1 MIVGFVLIHIPEQGC
16 RNDLLQRAVG
26 GVPQD
31 RGSPS
36 TKIRSLYPNP
46 ISSQNIK
53 SDIVHYDPS
62 TQLIVLSG
70 SSCHTADILKERMDK
85 EQKSPFPPYN
95 FSRPPPP
102 WVHVFSKSRANSSLR
117 TQCAAVATGEV
128 LSPTVFHCQLHRAR
142 KKQCKQDR
150 LLQEIIVPSTPVKIS
165 TTQIHSDIIVF
176 DGGGD
181 STPPIQPPDGVAWR
195 SILSVTFILKTR
207 LGATLGLPFL

>member
-1 MIVGFVLIHIPEQGC
+1 MIVGFVLILIPEQGR

-36 TKIRSLYPNP
+36 TKIRSLHPNP

-53 SDIVHYDPS
+53 SDSVHFDPS
-62 TQLIVLSG
+62 TQLIVSSG

-85 EQKSPFPPYN
+85 ERRSPFPPYN

-117 TQCAAVATGEV
+117 TQCAAVATGDV
-128 LSPTVFHCQLHRAR
+128 LSPTVFHRRLCRAR
-142 KKQCKQDR
+142 KKRRKQDR
-150 LLQEIIVPSTPVKIS
+150 LLQEIIVPSTQVKIS
-165 TTQIHSDIIVF
+165 TTQIHSDIVVF
-176 DGGGD
+176 DGGG
-181 STPPIQPPDGVAWR
+181 
-195 SILSVTFILKTR
+195 
-207 LGATLGLPFL
+207 